1 MLHDEDTIVARAT
14 ALGTAGVA
22 IVRLSGPHAVTVAA
36 TFVHL
41 AGGGELAA
49 LSPRYM
55 ASASLIDD
63 SDVLDRGLVVRFAA
77 PASFTGEDVVELHL
91 HGNLLIAERAVDLA
105 VANGARL
112 ATAGEFTRRAFL
124 NGKLDLTQVE
134 ALGDLLAT
142 ESERALRVAQ
152 RQFGGELRRRLLAFR
167 ERLLNLLALLEL
179 ELDFVEEGYSFTGE
193 ETLRALIDDLS
204 ALVDALLAGYQIGN
218 RLRRGPRVLLL
229 GRPNAG
235 KSSLF
240 NALIGYSRSLV
251 SPQAGTTR
259 DYIEEVVTH
268 NGVAFHV
275 IDTAGL
281 RVSDDI
287 IEAGGVELAYQL
299 IPLSDHVLYL
309 IEPLSED
316 HVASEIAAM
325 KALAAEHAEREFV
338 PVITKSD
345 LYAATGGGDAISVFD
360 RGSLIALLDRLAASY
375 DDALSGAIALVS
387 QRQFHLLQEIAA
399 VLDTIRSSAHIGTE
413 FLSADLRSLLGPLSE
428 LSGSTTS
435 EDVLNQLFGSFCIG
449 K

>member
-22 IVRLSGPHAVTVAA
+22 IVRLSGPDAVAVASM
-36 TFVHL
+36 FVCLSGGRGL
-41 AGGGELAA
+41 ADIN
-49 LSPRYM
+49 PRYM
-55 ASASLIDD
+55 ASASLVDNG
-63 SDVLDRGLVVRFAA
+63 DVLDRGLVVRFAA

-91 HGNLLIAERAVDLA
+91 HGNLLIAERTVDLA

-142 ESERALRVAQ
+142 ESERALRVSQ

-167 ERLLNLLALLEL
+167 ERVLNVLALLEL

-193 ETLRALIDDLS
+193 DTLRALVDDLT
-204 ALVDALLAGYQIGN
+204 ALVDDLLAGYQIGN

-259 DYIEEVVTH
+259 DYIEEVVIH
-268 NGVAFHV
+268 KGVAFHV

-281 RVSDDI
+281 RRSKDL

-309 IEPLSED
+309 IEPLSEE

-325 KALAAEHAEREFV
+325 NALASQHAEREFV
-338 PVITKSD
+338 PVITKAD
-345 LYAATGGGDAISVFD
+345 LHAAAEGNAISVFD
-360 RGSLIALLDRLAASY
+360 RGSLVALLDRLAASY

-399 VLDTIRSSAHIGTE
+399 VLESIRSSAHVGTE
-413 FLSADLRSLLGPLSE
+413 FLSADLRVLLVPLSE